1 MAKSNAYSVI
11 LAPFSVSPG
20 GTKASPSKDTGA
32 FNLQPNYGTGI
43 TVAMTNG
50 ASAPSAPLQ
59 AQIQVS
65 GDQGA
70 WRDYGPPLVGDT
82 VSGSSNS
89 WSVDVPKHYMYA
101 RVIAH
106 SAGTNP
112 VTLSVETQAA
122 TGL

>member
-11 LAPFSVSPG
+11 LAPFSVPAG
-20 GTKASPSKDTGA
+20 GTKASPGKDTGA

-65 GDQGA
+65 GDQVT
-70 WRDYGPPLVGDT
+70 WRDYGTPLVGET
-82 VSGSSNS
+82 AANGVIS
-89 WSVDVPKHYMYA
+89 WAIPIEKNWMFA
-101 RVIAH
+101 RVIAYGN
-106 SAGTNP
+106 ATNP
-112 VTLSVETQAA
+112 VTLAVEVQAA